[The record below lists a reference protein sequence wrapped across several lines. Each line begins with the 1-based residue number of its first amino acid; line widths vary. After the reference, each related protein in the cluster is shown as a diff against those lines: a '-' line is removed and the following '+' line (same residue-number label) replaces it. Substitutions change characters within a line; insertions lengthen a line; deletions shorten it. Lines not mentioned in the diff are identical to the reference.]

1 MVALSCSER
10 TTLRAAGLLVFGI
23 FDFTSCHRV
32 NETTMKSACILA
44 CLISSAQAYQP
55 SPQAGL
61 SRRRVFEGLGWTGA
75 AAVVGAPTSAFAAAK
90 AAPAAAVPL
99 EAELVKKGDG
109 PLVKDGDYAFVDFT
123 GWLDGFAGKE
133 VIDSSNANGGQAV
146 KVPIGPGDTTPQGL
160 LANVGRGGTVAK
172 PVIVPMPI
180 GINEILSNGAAPRN
194 PDGTLAI
201 QGSTKDYQVRTKAVQ
216 TTLLAPL
223 SKSRTPSGPEVLP
236 CPLNLLLCIC
246 CLCHVACLT
255 PHATTTTTTTTAA
268 ATTTTNT
275 TTTRT
280 LHTWAAATASRS
292 RPTRPSGRR
301 AV

>member
-1 MVALSCSER
+1 M
-10 TTLRAAGLLVFGI
+10 TFK
-23 FDFTSCHRV
+23 
-32 NETTMKSACILA
+32 MKSACVALA

-55 SPQAGL
+55 SSQAGL
-61 SRRRVFEGLGWTGA
+61 SRRRVFEGLGWTGG
-75 AAVVGAPTSAFAAAK
+75 AAVLGAPSAAFAAAK

-180 GINEILSNGAAPRN
+180 GINEVLSNGAAPRN
-194 PDGTLAI
+194 PDGSLAI
-201 QGSTKDYQVRTKAVQ
+201 QGSTKDYQNAAHVGSRYRIKIPADKAFGKAGGVSGSGATIPPGATLYYEVRIRAKTGK
-216 TTLLAPL
+216 L
-223 SKSRTPSGPEVLP
+223 STG
-236 CPLNLLLCIC
+236 
-246 CLCHVACLT
+246 A
-255 PHATTTTTTTTAA
+255 
-268 ATTTTNT
+268 
-275 TTTRT
+275 
-280 LHTWAAATASRS
+280 
-292 RPTRPSGRR
+292 
-301 AV
+301 